1 MIPYY
6 IDILFFSIGGENV
19 KIRYTTILPEDILNQ
34 TKEKAKKEGCGGN
47 AIIEKA
53 LRLYFSSH
61 LPNEV
66 WEKTLESGWIKK
78 VVLLDDGILFEN
90 IKCRRTI
97 TNYKKEEYTQEALKS
112 RGWKKV

>member
-1 MIPYY
+1 
-6 IDILFFSIGGENV
+6 V

-34 TKEKAKKEGCGGN
+34 TKEKAKEEGCGGN

-66 WEKTLESGWIKK
+66 WEKSLESGWIKK

-90 IKCRRTI
+90 IMQK
-97 TNYKKEEYTQEALKS
+97 NHYQLQEGRIYPRSPKIKRLEKGLS
-112 RGWKKV
+112 